1 MNGIGFADTIAH
13 SLARRF
19 TTAGRSTGRPK
30 PVATCVRLNAA
41 LRAPD
46 VPCEW
51 NRGGG
56 CAVVHASQPPRGK
69 NYAFATTTYAKRC
82 RQCVTRARTA
92 FGSNSYW
99 AYGGPSGWNRPC
111 SDDGSDAESFGEARD
126 DAVRSVPPLPA
137 CFGWARLRLR
147 ANRSSDAISEQS
159 DTCMGEKGCEAVNGL
174 I

>member
-1 MNGIGFADTIAH
+1 MNGIGFAVTIAH
-13 SLARRF
+13 SGQAAHYGRPLYGTSETGRDVRTFECGPPCAWRAEPNEPRRRLCGGARI
-19 TTAGRSTGRPK
+19 TTAQGEK
-30 PVATCVRLNAA
+30 
-41 LRAPD
+41 LR
-46 VPCEW
+46 
-51 NRGGG
+51 
-56 CAVVHASQPPRGK
+56 
-69 NYAFATTTYAKRC
+69 FATTTYAKRC

-137 CFGWARLRLR
+137 CFGWAWLRFR

-159 DTCMGEKGCEAVNGL
+159 DTCMG
-174 I
+174 